1 MRTPGPFHGLQGV
14 QENRLQYRPGQCPL
28 SRPAPWRQSGHDK
41 GKKKEKNKEKTLEPL
56 QFQGFLW
63 RGRRDLN
70 PRAGFIQPT
79 PLAGEPLRPLGYF
92 RVYRCSFKNLAER
105 VGFEPTGTCAPP
117 VFKTG
122 SFNHSDISP
131 FRRRRLLNTPYSI
144 AYPPPVC
151 QQVFAHT
158 RREKQGAPPDPCFY
172 GRPAGENAPPRR
184 PSGPLIWRRPLSL

>member
-1 MRTPGPFHGLQGV
+1 MIPVPATSEAAWRKKSAVNPTTWFTAESEGIP
-14 QENRLQYRPGQCPL
+14 
-28 SRPAPWRQSGHDK
+28 RPAQFSAPQGRETERQG
-41 GKKKEKNKEKTLEPL
+41 E
-56 QFQGFLW
+56 FLSW

-92 RVYRCSFKNLAER
+92 RRSGFTFKKLAER